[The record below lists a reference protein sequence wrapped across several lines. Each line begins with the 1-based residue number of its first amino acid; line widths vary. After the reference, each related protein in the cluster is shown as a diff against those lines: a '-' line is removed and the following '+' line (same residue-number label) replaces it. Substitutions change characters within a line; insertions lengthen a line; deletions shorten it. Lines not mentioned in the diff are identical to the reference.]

1 MRELDS
7 GFSCAHSRS
16 LPHSATLVKGPK
28 TEFMSE
34 QLLVQGKLLGI
45 DAFLAS
51 PAPGGNEIIDARS
64 LWITLV
70 SEVVPRALLAELQL
84 AAQLLGASGGA
95 QFLII
100 IPDSFRDRA
109 NEFLATAA
117 SQVTAATAGMVT
129 LIWSATENLGDWTVV
144 RKRLTDQL
152 LARRETPLAAALD
165 FEPFNANPS
174 SDGQFTPELARAL
187 RTAPSVGWS
196 PDLPLLFSPAPEKH
210 NWPITSDLTVD
221 GIALA
226 RHAAPS
232 ETEGTNAT
240 VAEMAARSN
249 GRPLFGLLRGDVDDF
264 GLRLRRLQSIEEHV
278 QVSVLYKQFFAGELE
293 ILCSMPEFW
302 RRVTV
307 LYSGGNSFAVYGA
320 WDALILL
327 GRELQRMFGRFAEQ
341 NLKDFP
347 GPEAKTITM
356 ACALSPHM
364 ATPLESLYAK
374 CGRDLALAKASDKD
388 CIYLLGR
395 VLEWKQLSDAAE
407 LKEAVERV
415 SEEFRGGSKFLSELD
430 ALYNKV
436 SSPLLT
442 DQQRLLRRAYRFQ
455 RRFTSAATRGA
466 KEREFGKLRTHLINE
481 IVGRNVRP
489 SKGKQLRLRPA
500 GVVALE
506 WARLAQSSFS
516 QGNSQGNPQGNAQEN
531 VQDT

>member
-1 MRELDS
+1 
-7 GFSCAHSRS
+7 
-16 LPHSATLVKGPK
+16 
-28 TEFMSE
+28 MSE

-70 SEVVPRALLAELQL
+70 CEVVPRALLAELQL

-109 NEFLATAA
+109 NDFL
-117 SQVTAATAGMVT
+117 VTAARQIASATAGLVT
-129 LIWSATENLGDWTVV
+129 LVWSATEDLGDWTVV
-144 RKRLTDQL
+144 RKRLADQL
-152 LARRETPLAAALD
+152 LARRETPLATSLN
-165 FEPFNANPS
+165 FEPFHAEPPT
-174 SDGQFTPELARAL
+174 DGLFTSELARAL

-210 NWPITSDLTVD
+210 NWPITSDLMQD

-226 RHAAPS
+226 RHAAPAGELS
-232 ETEGTNAT
+232 ESQGSNAT

-327 GRELQRMFGRFAEQ
+327 ARELQRMFGRFAEQ

-356 ACALSPHM
+356 ACALSQNLSI
-364 ATPLESLYAK
+364 PLEALYAE
-374 CGRDLALAKASDKD
+374 CGRDLALAKAADKD

-415 SEEFRGGSKFLSELD
+415 SEEFRGGSQFLSELD
-430 ALYNKV
+430 ALYTKV

-466 KEREFGKLRTHLINE
+466 KDREFGKLRTHLINE

-489 SKGKQLRLRPA
+489 SKGKQLKLRPA

-506 WARLAQSSFS
+506 WARLAQSSGDS
-516 QGNSQGNPQGNAQEN
+516 SAQEN

>member
-1 MRELDS
+1 
-7 GFSCAHSRS
+7 
-16 LPHSATLVKGPK
+16 
-28 TEFMSE
+28 MSE

-51 PAPGGNEIIDARS
+51 PAPGGNQIIDARS

-84 AAQLLGASGGA
+84 SAQLMGASGGA
-95 QFLII
+95 QFVVI

-109 NEFLATAA
+109 DEFLEASARQISTA
-117 SQVTAATAGMVT
+117 SGGLVT
-129 LIWSATENLGDWTVV
+129 LLWSSTENLGDWTVV

-152 LARRETPLAAALD
+152 HGRRDTPLAAVRN
-165 FEPFNANPS
+165 FEPF
-174 SDGQFTPELARAL
+174 TPEAPAEGLFTSELASQL
-187 RTAPSVGWS
+187 RSAPFVGWS
-196 PDLPLLFSPAPEKH
+196 PDLPLLFSAEPGKH
-210 NWPITSDLTVD
+210 NWPITSDLSQD

-226 RHAAPS
+226 RHAAPG
-232 ETEGTNAT
+232 EVEGTYAT
-240 VAEMAARSN
+240 VSEMAVRSN

-264 GLRLRRLQSIEEHV
+264 SLRLRRLQSIEEHV
-278 QVSVLYKQFFAGELE
+278 RVSVLYKQFFAGELE

-307 LYSGGNSFAVYGA
+307 LYSGGNAFAVYGA
-320 WDALILL
+320 WDALIMLA
-327 GRELQRMFGRFAEQ
+327 RELQRMFGRFAEES
-341 NLKDFP
+341 LKEFP

-356 ACALSPHM
+356 ACALAPDLN
-364 ATPLESLYAK
+364 TPLEPLYAE
-374 CGRDLALAKASDKD
+374 CGRDLALAKAADKD

-395 VLEWKQLSDAAE
+395 VLEWKQLTDAAE
-407 LKEAVERV
+407 LKDAVERV
-415 SEEFRGGSKFLSELD
+415 SEDFRGGSQFLSELD

-455 RRFTSAATRGA
+455 RRFTTAATRGS

-489 SKGKQLRLRPA
+489 SKGKQFKLRPA

-506 WARLAQSSFS
+506 WALLAQ
-516 QGNSQGNPQGNAQEN
+516 GTAQEN
-531 VQDT
+531 